1 MKKIYMLAAVLLTAG
16 AASAQTQ
23 VVVGGGFEG
32 SFLSGAQVNQPTSN
46 NIGGYSTNG
55 TSLEWVGIMKN
66 ETTAPIT
73 GTQSVIIEN
82 VDDAA
87 AATWIGTTESKTS
100 GFAQQTYTGNA
111 LAGKTPS
118 NFTVSFKH
126 KGSQAAN
133 DTAFVLIN
141 ITDPTLGTTN
151 AALMYQGL
159 AIVVGNTP
167 TAVTKT
173 VTSWVNGPAAAT
185 GTAGKVL
192 ILAGSSISNWFD
204 DVAAPAGSRFIVD
217 DFSIVT
223 ALGVNILEA
232 SSNVYPNPVQDVLN
246 VDITN
251 AEATSIAIYSLD
263 GSLVKTEN
271 LNGVK
276 GSINVEELKTG
287 MYLYSI
293 STTGGAVIQS
303 KFLKK

>member
-1 MKKIYMLAAVLLTAG
+1 MKKIYILAAVLLTAG

-23 VVVGGGFEG
+23 VVVDGGFEG
-32 SFLSGAQVNQPTSN
+32 TFLNGAAVQQTST
-46 NIGGYSTNG
+46 NIGGFNVVG
-55 TSLEWVGIMKN
+55 TSLSWIGIMKN

-73 GTQSVIIEN
+73 GLQSAIIEN
-82 VDDAA
+82 VDDID
-87 AATWIGTTESKTS
+87 AATFVGSTVAKTS
-100 GFAQQTYTGNA
+100 GFAQQSYTGNA

-126 KGSQAAN
+126 KGSQAVD
-133 DTAFVLIN
+133 DTAFVLVN
-141 ITDPTLGTTN
+141 VTDPTLGTGN
-151 AALMYQGL
+151 AALMYQGI

-167 TAVTKT
+167 TATTKT
-173 VTSWVNGPAAAT
+173 VTTWVNGPAAAT

-204 DVAAPAGSRFIVD
+204 ETPAPAGSRFILD
-217 DFSIVT
+217 DVSIVA